1 MPSISVPTPSLV
13 QGLPLHTRSLTVA
26 IRRDT
31 ETRWHARGDVVDL
44 RKNGFVP
51 TNYDIQPS
59 GIIHMMSIELDFY
72 PTTLRIDNVQVD
84 QPFVAIEASEV
95 TKGECCRDPAPR
107 LVDLG
112 GEVLDASFIKKLG
125 LQFGGALGC
134 SHLLTL
140 FQLMASTLPRAAE
153 LEGERAGREN
163 TQHALGDRFFRRSV
177 FVDGHERSSTST
189 DVVVQLADTLTR
201 PLSSNARLTER
212 LALSHEIKT
221 FASVDRKRFLMERL
235 DVRERVRTEKSL
247 GLTEWI
253 DHSEG
258 LSPLVGERIIPGMA
272 GRLFKLLGTDPAHR
286 PILDNLLMF
295 APGFIQ
301 ITAAQMDEYLA
312 ARAKA
317 ADSSPT
323 EKPAVANLGGNAD
336 SCYMWRRDGQ
346 IHKAWDP
353 ANTD

>member
-1 MPSISVPTPSLV
+1 
-13 QGLPLHTRSLTVA
+13 
-26 IRRDT
+26 
-31 ETRWHARGDVVDL
+31 
-44 RKNGFVP
+44 
-51 TNYDIQPS
+51 
-59 GIIHMMSIELDFY
+59 
-72 PTTLRIDNVQVD
+72 
-84 QPFVAIEASEV
+84 
-95 TKGECCRDPAPR
+95 
-107 LVDLG
+107 
-112 GEVLDASFIKKLG
+112 
-125 LQFGGALGC
+125 
-134 SHLLTL
+134 
-140 FQLMASTLPRAAE
+140 
-153 LEGERAGREN
+153 
-163 TQHALGDRFFRRSV
+163 
-177 FVDGHERSSTST
+177 
-189 DVVVQLADTLTR
+189 
-201 PLSSNARLTER
+201 
-212 LALSHEIKT
+212 
-221 FASVDRKRFLMERL
+221 MERL